1 MKRIASIVLA
11 VFLLIG
17 LIPTMSIA
25 DESVPIVCNLKEMAD
40 YAYNTRNRVNDYYYV
55 KLGHST
61 GYVGWGYNP
70 TTNELYLY
78 NTYFKNNGQSNTSI
92 TFDIR
97 DGSIEHNYI
106 AYSYTYTNGTM
117 YSAYAYIDRESYK
130 RNERINFV
138 ASGDT
143 PLSMVDSL
151 VAIANSDALASLE
164 MIDGAINQE
173 VGLNLGDLGFTKYKT
188 PTHNELKTGHV
199 WMSNLPVRGDDGCLH
214 IVCANCGYMQPQALH
229 KIVSV
234 QSKDATCTESG
245 NKSYYTCSE
254 CGKCFSDSK
263 GTTEISK
270 DSVTVPAT
278 GHSYGEWT
286 ITKEAT
292 ATSEGTRTRTCTK
305 CGNKE
310 TETIPKKGSSSSD
323 DQNSSKDDTN
333 KPSNN
338 DNNNSNNNSSRN
350 NGTNPPSSGHYAS
363 CPSAKYVDVNISESN
378 WTHAPIDYVLE
389 KGYMAGVSETMFEP
403 NTSVS
408 RAMVVQ
414 VLYAM
419 EGKPIPYKNVNF
431 SDVVPGK
438 WYEDAINWAASHGIV
453 AGYTDGRFGVN
464 DPVKRQ
470 DLVAIMYKY
479 AAYKGYDTALNGD
492 ISKFADKATISTYAE
507 NGMKWGVGHSIISG
521 IKDGNNVNAQPKA
534 SANRAQLAVILK
546 AFDQNVKK

>member
-25 DESVPIVCNLKEMAD
+25 DESVPVICNLREIANF
-40 YAYNTRNRVNDYYYV
+40 AYNNGSLISGTYV
-55 KLGHST
+55 IKLSHDSGD
-61 GYVGWGYNP
+61 VGWHYTP
-70 TTNELYLY
+70 SKNELAII
-78 NTYFKNNGQSNTSI
+78 NRYFKSDGNSLTSLSFDLTSGQLQNNRIGYSVFLNNGAQYDAMASLNRASYRRGDDFGFIASSNVPI
-92 TFDIR
+92 
-97 DGSIEHNYI
+97 
-106 AYSYTYTNGTM
+106 SYETGLQN
-117 YSAYAYIDRESYK
+117 
-130 RNERINFV
+130 
-138 ASGDT
+138 
-143 PLSMVDSL
+143 
-151 VAIANSDALASLE
+151 IANIESKDALSL
-164 MIDGAINQE
+164 MNTAIYNY
-173 VGLNLGDLGFTKYKT
+173 VGLNLGDIGFTSYIT
-188 PTHNELKTGHV
+188 PTNKELETGHL

-214 IVCANCGYMQPQALH
+214 IACANCGYMQPQALH

-234 QSKDATCTESG
+234 QAKEATCTEAG

-292 ATSEGTRTRTCTK
+292 ATSEGTRTRRCTK

-338 DNNNSNNNSSRN
+338 DNNNSNNNSSQN